1 MKKNTEKTNVMRIL
15 EQKKISYKSYCYA
28 DTGVIS
34 GIDVAAVLKQDPK
47 QVFKTLVTIG
57 SSNNNYVFLV
67 PVLKELDLKKA
78 AKSVGE
84 KSIHMIKSKDLL
96 PLTGYIHGGCSPI
109 GMKKQ
114 FRTVIDASAAN
125 FGTIIFSGGKIG
137 YQVETTLE
145 ELKKVLRFELED
157 IVDDA
162 LPEEA

>member
-1 MKKNTEKTNVMRIL
+1 MKKNAEKTNVMRIL
-15 EQKKISYKSYCYA
+15 EQKKINYTSYCYA
-28 DTGVIS
+28 DTGVVS
-34 GIDVAAVLKQDPK
+34 GIEVAAALNQNPNR
-47 QVFKTLVTIG
+47 VFKTLVTMG
-57 SSNNNYVFLV
+57 GSNNNYVFLV
-67 PVLKELDLKKA
+67 PVQKELDLKKA

-84 KSIHMIKSKDLL
+84 KSIHMLKSKDLL

-157 IVDDA
+157 VVDDA
-162 LPEEA
+162 LLEEA